1 MAALQVVGTMI
12 SMKAQMDAGRAEK
25 RQAEAQ
31 AADALIAGRRS
42 ALQYR
47 QKGLEAL
54 ISTRE
59 RIATGIARAAAG
71 GTDAFSGSTLSLA
84 TYDTGVGVE
93 NFYVTQENS
102 EMAVNAGILQ
112 QQQLIAAGN
121 SAMRQARM
129 GALTTGISG
138 FMEASRTAS
147 NAGGS
152 WTK

>member
-1 MAALQVVGTMI
+1 
-12 SMKAQMDAGRAEK
+12 MKAQMDAGRAAK

-59 RIATGIARAAAG
+59 RIATGI
-71 GTDAFSGSTLSLA
+71 
-84 TYDTGVGVE
+84 GVE